1 MNSKKAKLVTKLLN
15 KVSKHST
22 VPEMYLRVSL
32 MLARD
37 FIIIHGLENVNPKL
51 GRCVAGQ

>member
-1 MNSKKAKLVTKLLN
+1 MNSKKAKLVTKLLK

-37 FIIIHGLENVNPKL
+37 ITS
-51 GRCVAGQ
+51 